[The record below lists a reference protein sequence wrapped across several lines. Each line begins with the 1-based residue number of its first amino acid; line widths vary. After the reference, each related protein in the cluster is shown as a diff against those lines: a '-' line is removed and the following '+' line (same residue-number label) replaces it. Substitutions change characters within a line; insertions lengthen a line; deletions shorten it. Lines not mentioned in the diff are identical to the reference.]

1 MAKGTEMMDKFN
13 DLVGKPIKVRPVKDD
28 PMAGMMT
35 VDADATPE
43 EVAEA
48 LEEANRKSLNRKS
61 LNR

>member
-1 MAKGTEMMDKFN
+1 MANGNEMMDKF
-13 DLVGKPIKVRPVKDD
+13 DALVGKPIKVKPVKDD

-48 LEEANRKSLNRKS
+48 QEEANRESLNR
-61 LNR
+61 